1 MTYFCAAM
9 KPRNPLPSA
18 TSSPLTL
25 GALAFAFA
33 LACVAC
39 GPKKAPENAESPAA
53 TDAEDGGAAE
63 GTSAEKAAPGEGD
76 AKGAGGRKDDCTGFE
91 FENLDEPLNKSACE
105 VPNTTEPGKD
115 MKDKLE
121 VKVTPIPPR
130 VAPGGKVD
138 LIVAFVNKSKDPL
151 PLSFRVDP
159 TPRFEIE
166 VSDAKNKRVDQPPG
180 KPPAVKKAPSRPPEA
195 DPKTARI
202 TLAPNGT
209 ARMKLVWSASRMRW
223 APEKLAGSLDRS
235 FPRAPGGPLAKG
247 KYNIRVITPL
257 IGVYEGVDKEV
268 SAPKAQVDVGG

>member
-1 MTYFCAAM
+1 M
-9 KPRNPLPSA
+9 KPWNPP
-18 TSSPLTL
+18 TSLARSRVLL
-25 GALAFAFA
+25 VLAVAGAL
-33 LACVAC
+33 LAPGC
-39 GPKKAPENAESPAA
+39 GPKKAPENAETNPTA
-53 TDAEDGGAAE
+53 DAEDGGAAE
-63 GTSAEKAAPGEGD
+63 ATGTDKPAPGEGD
-76 AKGAGGRKDDCTGFE
+76 AKTAGGKKDDCTGFE

-105 VPNTTEPGKD
+105 VPNTTEPGKE

-121 VKVTPIPPR
+121 VKLTPIPPR
-130 VAPGGKVD
+130 VAPGGKLE
-138 LIVAFVNKSKDPL
+138 LIVAFVNKSKEPL
-151 PLSFRVDP
+151 PLSFRIDP

-180 KPPAVKKAPSRPPEA
+180 KPPAVKKQPSRPPEA

-209 ARMKLVWSASRMRW
+209 AKMKLPWSASKMRW

-235 FPRAPGGPLAKG
+235 FPRAPGAPLPKG
-247 KYNIRVITPL
+247 KYNLRVITPL